1 MQPRNLHLT
10 RGFSIYTAIDTK
22 VKQVYSTSFNSL
34 GRLVNSAFQSENS
47 STCEICNFVLISV
60 RACQKH
66 GFIPFDIDFRCI
78 DISTF
83 ALKSVLT
90 KENAYALH
98 IGKATC

>member
-1 MQPRNLHLT
+1 M
-10 RGFSIYTAIDTK
+10 
-22 VKQVYSTSFNSL
+22 
-34 GRLVNSAFQSENS
+34 NSAFQSENS

-90 KENAYALH
+90 KENTYALH